1 MNLSKCSPKL
11 LIGILIAIFFGVA
24 LFFRAYFPYD
34 QVFTSGGI
42 KFTGVDAY
50 FQMRLV
56 DGIVHNFPHLASFDP
71 YAIYPGIQQVGSI
84 HFFNWLLA
92 GIIWVIGLGSPSQH
106 LIDVVGVY
114 FPAVLGALVV
124 IPVYF
129 IGRELFNRWVGVLSA
144 ALIAI
149 LPGEFIGRSILG
161 FTDHH
166 IAEVLFSTV
175 AVLFLILAVK
185 AARQRG
191 LTFSHLKHRD
201 WGVSTRPLVY
211 ALLAGLFLGAYL
223 ITWAGALLFVFII
236 ALYLI
241 IQFIIDHLRQQST
254 DYLSIVGILLF
265 FIALIIYLPFSQ
277 ASFFSVAII
286 IALLLVLVLSGVS
299 RLMIWRGIRPVYYPL
314 GLLGLG
320 LVGLAI
326 FYAVDPHLV
335 KLMLRQFSILNP
347 VGDASAT
354 TLEMQP
360 IFFPGGKGTT
370 AVVWGNFATGFYFGI
385 ISLGVLLY
393 LAVKKQGSAE
403 RNLFLV
409 CCIIIL
415 LATLGQRRFAYY
427 FAVNVAVL
435 TGYFSWQFLQMVN
448 LLTDWFSGRMRTG
461 DFGGQLVRSVE
472 MSPLAAPEGAEPDKP
487 KKRQKEQTYTL
498 KYVFIALAVI
508 VVFVFVYVFNIAGA
522 IAVARQARFAPS
534 DGWQSSLTW
543 MKENTPEPFG
553 DPDAYYQLHQPPPRP
568 GRWAPPAGAGAD
580 ELGEWFR
587 LLRKNGDYPESAYGV
602 LAWWDYGYWITRIA
616 HRLPNANPG
625 QNVAAVTL
633 AAHFFLSQEE
643 SSAREI
649 MQNWDS
655 SYVVL
660 DHMTTTTKFWAIAT
674 WAGREETEFIGIYYL
689 PQEGDLVPINLF
701 HPEYYYSMGAR
712 LYNFDGKAVTP
723 EMTIVVSY
731 EEKVIRKGQTF
742 KQLTDIETFPSYDEA
757 LDFMEG
763 QESANYMIVG
773 HNPFISPV
781 PLEALKDYRL
791 VHSSDTVL
799 MQGEAG
805 AIPEVKIFE
814 YIGDR

>member
-1 MNLSKCSPKL
+1 MNLSKFSPKL

-56 DGIVHNFPHLASFDP
+56 DSIVHNFPHLTSFDP

-166 IAEVLFSTV
+166 VAEVLFSTV

-236 ALYLI
+236 ALYLV

-277 ASFFSVAII
+277 ASFFSVSII

-299 RLMIWRGIRPVYYPL
+299 RLMIWRGIKPIYYPL

-320 LVGLAI
+320 LVGVAI
-326 FYAVDPHLV
+326 FYAVDPALV

-385 ISLGVLLY
+385 ISLGLLIWR
-393 LAVKKQGSAE
+393 AFKQGSAE

-409 CCIIIL
+409 GCIIIL

-472 MSPLAAPEGAEPDKP
+472 MSPLAVPEGAEPGKP

-508 VVFVFVYVFNIAGA
+508 IVFVFVYVFNIAGA

-553 DPDAYYQLHQPPPRP
+553 DPDVYYQLHQPPPRP
-568 GRWAPPAGAGAD
+568 GRWAPP
-580 ELGEWFR
+580 
-587 LLRKNGDYPESAYGV
+587 
-602 LAWWDYGYWITRIA
+602 
-616 HRLPNANPG
+616 
-625 QNVAAVTL
+625 

-660 DHMTTTTKFWAIAT
+660 DHMTTTTKFWAIAI
-674 WAGREETEFIGIYYL
+674 WAGREESEFIGIYYL
-689 PQEGDLVPINLF
+689 PQEGNLVPINLF

-731 EEKVIRKGQTF
+731 EEKVSRKGQTF

-757 LDFMEG
+757 LDFLES

-791 VHSSDTVL
+791 VHSSDAVL
-799 MQGEAG
+799 MQGDVG
-805 AIPEVKIFE
+805 AVPEVKIFE